1 MKHLAWALGSALLA
15 LGLAA
20 CGKPAETVL
29 DAPTCNLK
37 AASASAAETAL
48 AGCGG
53 QWIDAN
59 VRINQLQAIGTH
71 NSYKVTIPENEL
83 AIIKAQVR
91 IAGDGGIKP
100 TELAQVLLDAP
111 LPPRTRFARLS
122 LLGPAGMDLCSPAA
136 LQQKGSPA
144 ANRPRPPAAPV
155 VAEAVPSSPL

>member
-1 MKHLAWALGSALLA
+1 VMSAQ
-15 LGLAA
+15 
-20 CGKPAETVL
+20 VL
-29 DAPTCNLK
+29 QGPE
-37 AASASAAETAL
+37 AAEL
-48 AGCGG
+48 RERLE
-53 QWIDAN
+53 W
-59 VRINQLQAIGTH
+59 
-71 NSYKVTIPENEL
+71 PPEL

-155 VAEAVPSSPL
+155 VAEAVPSAPL